1 MTNRVTGCPRLAAR
15 GSRAS
20 GFTLIEVFFALAILA
35 TTLFAYMQMTNDNVR
50 KVRHARENYLIGLLL
65 QMKMADVL
73 AEKFP
78 DQGTRSGD
86 FADEGYPDYA
96 WEATVTQAMLGEISF
111 RDLREVTV
119 RVMWGEGEPKTEISM
134 VAYVLDRK
142 FP

>member
-50 KVRHARENYLIGLLL
+50 KVRQARENYLIGLLI

-96 WEATVTQAMLGEISF
+96 WEVTVTQATLGEISF

-119 RVMWGEGEPKTEISM
+119 RVMWGEGEPKAETSM